1 MLASK
6 WTFAGTHEKSK
17 KKSAYPSEVGSGSSF
32 LTFQSFAVQY
42 FRWLRWSYRQLKKKI
57 VHYWKKNKSNFQFL
71 FITMNREEF
80 KIFDDFHSDEP
91 FLVFASVFL
100 NIQML
105 LEVGFN
111 KKLFL
116 VMSLFRSNAF
126 SRSFR
131 LCLFSNVKWRILIR
145 IINVLDWKEYAHK
158 HISPIR
164 QMTDDTTYFSS
175 RLYSVVFRKFWKKR
189 FIYQQSIANL
199 TNYGW

>member
-1 MLASK
+1 MRKAKKNQRIRVKLALVHLFWHFNHLLYSISGDYVGAIDS
-6 WTFAGTHEKSK
+6 WT
-17 KKSAYPSEVGSGSSF
+17 
-32 LTFQSFAVQY
+32 
-42 FRWLRWSYRQLKKKI
+42 KKI